1 MANLSSIVTPTN
13 VLTANNTQTVTNKT
27 IDGASNTLTNIAA
40 VTAVTATTATTAT
53 TLQTARLINNVS
65 FNGSANI
72 LVDPYIEDDNT
83 TNATRYL
90 VFVDNSTAGY
100 KRLNEDSNLTYNP
113 STNVLTATTFSGAL
127 SGNASTVTNGLYT
140 TSTIDGGTF

>member
-13 VLTANNTQTVTNKT
+13 VLTTNNTQTVTNKT

-40 VTAVTATTATTAT
+40 VTATTAT
-53 TLQTARLINNVS
+53 TLQTARLINNAS

-113 STNVLTATTFSGAL
+113 STNVLTATTFSGNL

>member
-40 VTAVTATTATTAT
+40 VTATTAT

-72 LVDPYIEDDNT
+72 IVDPYIEDDNT

-100 KRLNEDSNLTYNP
+100 KRLNEDLNLTYNP
-113 STNVLTATTFSGAL
+113 STNVLTATTFSGNL
-127 SGNASTVTNGLYT
+127 SGNATTVTNGLYT

>member
-40 VTAVTATTATTAT
+40 VTATTAT
-53 TLQTARLINNVS
+53 TLQTARLINNAS

-113 STNVLTATTFSGAL
+113 STNVLTATTFSGNL

>member
-40 VTAVTATTATTAT
+40 VTATTATTAT
-53 TLQTARLINNVS
+53 TLQTARLINNAS
-65 FNGSANI
+65 FDGSASI
-72 LVDPYIEDDNT
+72 IVDPYVEDDNT

-90 VFVDNSTAGY
+90 VFVDTSTAGY

-113 STNVLTATTFSGAL
+113 STNVLTATTFSGNL
-127 SGNASTVTNGLYT
+127 SGNATTVTNGLYT

>member
-40 VTAVTATTATTAT
+40 VTATTAT
-53 TLQTARLINNVS
+53 TLQTARLINNAS